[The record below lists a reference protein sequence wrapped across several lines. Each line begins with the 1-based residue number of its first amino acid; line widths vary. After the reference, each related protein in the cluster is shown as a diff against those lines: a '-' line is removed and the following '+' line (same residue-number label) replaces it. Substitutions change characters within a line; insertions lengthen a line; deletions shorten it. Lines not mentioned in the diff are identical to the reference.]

1 MKLLTLL
8 LSRLFGNKA
17 NRRPDGGTWPRR
29 GFPWL
34 FSLIIIAGL
43 VFSACGAKNG
53 GIPGSPQE
61 LVQKYNGLIAS
72 YQKARR
78 EASDFRLCTD
88 TAMGTIFTQATFLQS
103 YQAMDVE
110 KARVW
115 REALDNSSAR
125 LLEALANYKDADGN
139 PIPIDQ
145 LDLAVLSQAG
155 ALPDGMG
162 GGFTLMVQAFTEA
175 PLPPIS
181 PEPVLMAMRTAT
193 EQFNKIQSCGDDWNT
208 AVERYNVERNQVP
221 GDIVG
226 RIAEYLGVKELPQ
239 ELPYYSGDYSGS
251 ISQPG
256 FLATPAK

>member
-1 MKLLTLL
+1 MKIIFWLLK
-8 LSRLFGNKA
+8 LFTRKSNQ
-17 NRRPDGGTWPRR
+17 RPDGGTFPRR
-29 GFPWL
+29 IGFPWL
-34 FSLIIIAGL
+34 SIFVLLGL
-43 VFSACGAKNG
+43 LLAACGANQG
-53 GIPGSPQE
+53 GVPSSPQE
-61 LVQKYNGLIAS
+61 LVQKYNGLIAA
-72 YQKARR
+72 YQSARR

-88 TAMGTIFTQATFLQS
+88 TAMGTIFTQATYLQS

-125 LLEALANYKDADGN
+125 LLEALANYKDANGN
-139 PIPIDQ
+139 PIPADQ
-145 LDLAVLSQAG
+145 LDLAALSQAG

-162 GGFTLMVQAFTEA
+162 GGFTIMVQAFTEA

-193 EQFNKIQSCGDDWNT
+193 EQFNKIQACGDDWNT

-226 RIAEYLGVKELPQ
+226 RLAQYLGVKELPQ

-251 ISQPG
+251 ISQPS